1 MWSFGCG
8 CWGVL
13 RFGRDVGFRLRRDGM
28 GVVGWRGGSA
38 DLWVR
43 AGVWFC
49 MALRFFSS
57 SLCLKVRSFLMNTSG
72 KAELGSLRF
81 FAVLRRSCLDVA
93 SSFRARKRFD
103 LIGDASFRMI

>member
-1 MWSFGCG
+1 
-8 CWGVL
+8 
-13 RFGRDVGFRLRRDGM
+13 M

-72 KAELGSLRF
+72 KAELGSPRY
-81 FAVLRRSCLDVA
+81 VQYVNNVSRQSISDQ
-93 SSFRARKRFD
+93 
-103 LIGDASFRMI
+103 I